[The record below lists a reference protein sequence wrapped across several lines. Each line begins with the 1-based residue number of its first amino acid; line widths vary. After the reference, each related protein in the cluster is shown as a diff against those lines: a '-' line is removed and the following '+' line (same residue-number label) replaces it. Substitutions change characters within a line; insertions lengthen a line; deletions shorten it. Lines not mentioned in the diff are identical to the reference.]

1 MVLTTEHFE
10 ISTLVVVQ
18 TENHGHKT
26 LTKRQKVMIGVQ
38 FSSSRRIKREDIEE
52 LKARYSILDIE
63 SDTL

>member
-26 LTKRQKVMIGVQ
+26 LTKSQIVMIGVQ
-38 FSSSRRIKREDIEE
+38 FSSSRRIRREDIEE